1 MARYAVVLPV
11 SADELGFC
19 LRGRGLIGYFLDR
32 EVDVYVMVNG
42 PGALDALRSCNRLS
56 PVYIPRLHLC
66 YGGTEPNP
74 YPARN
79 IGLNMV
85 MSCRYY
91 DAAVLMDGDCVPEED
106 YHDNLVRALS
116 PYELCAGVIRTTIPD
131 TDTPHFNMLR
141 EIGFECYDG
150 YRPEDVCVGANMIIG
165 KKVYELVGEMNTK
178 RSGGDADY
186 SLRFKKLGG
195 NTTPRP
201 DLVVRKKINGMS
213 LLGILRKQALRGASD
228 PLNSDQ
234 DVNEIRNQIVDEMTF
249 LASSMNPHASSD
261 MTSEEYGGIVDGI
274 FSLVYYFGCLA
285 GKVDAPARSD
295 SNQE

>member
-19 LRGRGLIGYFLDR
+19 LRDSGLLGYFLDR

-42 PGALDALRSCNRLS
+42 PDALDALRFFNKMSQPR
-56 PVYIPRLHLC
+56 IQRLHLC
-66 YGGTEPNP
+66 YGGREPNP

-79 IGLNMV
+79 IGLRMV
-85 MSCRYY
+85 MTCRYY
-91 DAAVLMDGDCVPEED
+91 DAAVLMDADCIPEEG
-106 YHDNLVRALS
+106 YHSNLVSTLN
-116 PYELCAGVIRTTIPD
+116 PYDLYAGVIKTTIPD

-150 YRPEDVCVGANMIIG
+150 YRPDDICVGANMVIG
-165 KKVYELVGEMNTK
+165 KRVYELVGDMATK

-186 SLRFKKLGG
+186 SVRFKSMGG
-195 NTTPRP
+195 NTTPRS

-228 PLNSDQ
+228 PLHADASMVD
-234 DVNEIRNQIVDEMTF
+234 IRKRIVDEMSI
-249 LASSMNPHASSD
+249 LASR
-261 MTSEEYGGIVDGI
+261 MTPYEDAPMTAEEYGIIVDGI
-274 FSLVYYFGCLA
+274 FSLVYHLGRLA
-285 GKVDAPARSD
+285 GKVDDPARSD
-295 SNQE
+295 SD